1 MNSSETSPEISKW
14 LFGVCD
20 LSSNNSHQTFAT
32 LTNVNLASIG
42 QVPQVQFSSVNNLS
56 INISTFQPQVLEN
69 EEEYEVEEENDNDVE
84 NVIEKVVENAVISK
98 KRGHKPLSQ
107 EEIDR
112 RAALKI
118 SEKSLK
124 QAAKRAKITKK

>member
-1 MNSSETSPEISKW
+1 MN
-14 LFGVCD
+14 V
-20 LSSNNSHQTFAT
+20 
-32 LTNVNLASIG
+32 
-42 QVPQVQFSSVNNLS
+42 
-56 INISTFQPQVLEN
+56 STFQPQVLEN
-69 EEEYEVEEENDNDVE
+69 EEEYEEEEENDNVVE
-84 NVIEKVVENAVISK
+84 NVIEKVIENAVIPK
-98 KRGHKPLSQ
+98 KRSRKPLSQ